1 MITSAISAEHL
12 SKSYGR
18 KRVLEDVTFRIR
30 RGEVAAIVGENG
42 SGKTTVLKI
51 LAGLFKPDSGI
62 LQIRGR
68 MGYCPQECQLFE
80 SLTVHENLLYFAAA
94 YRWDDWRKSE
104 RNLLA
109 RLRFESFRDMQVSK
123 LSGGTRQ
130 KLNLAIAL
138 LHDPDVLILDEPY
151 SAFDWETYLR
161 FWDLAA
167 ELKRTGKTV
176 LLVSHFVY
184 DRSQMDS
191 LYELK
196 GGILQ

>member
-1 MITSAISAEHL
+1 MITNAVSAEHL
-12 SKSYGR
+12 KKSYGK
-18 KRVLEDVTFRIR
+18 KRVLDDVTFGIR
-30 RGEVAAIVGENG
+30 RGEIAAIVGENG
-42 SGKTTVLKI
+42 SGKSTVLKI
-51 LAGLFKPDSGI
+51 ITGLLKPDSGI
-62 LQIRGR
+62 LRVRGR
-68 MGYCPQECQLFE
+68 AGYCPQECQLFE

-94 YRWDDWRKSE
+94 YRLEDWRKSE

-109 RLRFESFRDMQVSK
+109 RLRFESFRDEQVSK

-167 ELKRTGKTV
+167 DLKRSGKTV

-191 LYELK
+191 VYELK
-196 GGILQ
+196 GGTLQ

>member
-1 MITSAISAEHL
+1 MIASAISAEHL
-12 SKSYGR
+12 RKSYGR
-18 KRVLEDVTFRIR
+18 KRVLDDVTFRIR
-30 RGEVAAIVGENG
+30 RGEIAAIVGENG
-42 SGKTTVLKI
+42 SGKSTVLKI
-51 LAGLFKPDSGI
+51 LAGLLKPDSGI
-62 LQIRGR
+62 LQVRGR
-68 MGYCPQECQLFE
+68 TGYCPQECQLFE

-109 RLRFESFRDMQVSK
+109 RFRFESFRDVQVSK

-138 LHDPDVLILDEPY
+138 LHEPDVLILDEPY
-151 SAFDWETYLR
+151 SAFDWETYLH

-167 ELKRTGKTV
+167 ELKRSGKTV

-184 DRSQMDS
+184 DRSQMDA

-196 GGILQ
+196 GGILR